1 MPQPTRTGLR
11 RGFDDVG
18 LTVALLMGWVALS
31 PSLLPRTWW
40 MTAANVGI
48 STAFGY
54 AVGLFI
60 GWVAHHLARLIGLR
74 VTVDPRAA
82 TWLWRAWYTGL
93 ALATLLAWSLGL
105 NEQGRIARLLR
116 VDYGGWLPQL
126 VGILAGCLL
135 FLVVVLLFRGLQR
148 FWAWLRALFS
158 PRVPRLLVTGLT
170 AVVFAVVVVFV
181 SNQVLYRQAMEIALS
196 TSLARN
202 AELMPGASVPS
213 EPERSGGPGSAEPWD
228 TLGSQGQLFAS
239 AGPRAADIER
249 VTGEPALEPIRV
261 YAGKQDDRNIE
272 ETAEAVVREL
282 HRTGAF
288 DREVLL
294 IFTSTG
300 TGWVSEWSV
309 QALEY
314 LTGGDLATA
323 SMQYSYFPSGLAYIT
338 DRTTPATAGRDLFEA
353 VYAEWSALPEDSR
366 PLLFVSGESLGSF
379 GGQAAFDRASTM
391 LDQVD
396 GAVWSGTPRFS
407 PLWSELTQGRREGSP
422 EIAPVVNNG
431 RHIRFVTRPEEL
443 VHDYYGGRYEDWEE
457 PRVVYVQHASDPV
470 VWWSPDLLWTEP
482 DWMREAV
489 GRDVT
494 PTMWWAPWATFW
506 QVASDMPIS
515 AVPPGGH
522 GHNYHTEMVPVW
534 AGVLGLDPT
543 ADYTAIEDALT
554 AGIEP

>member
-1 MPQPTRTGLR
+1 MPRLTRTR
-11 RGFDDVG
+11 FRNGFDDVG

-40 MTAANVGI
+40 MTAANVGL

-54 AVGLFI
+54 AVGLVI
-60 GWVAHHLARLIGLR
+60 GWLARRVASLIGLR
-74 VTVDPRAA
+74 VRVDPRAA
-82 TWLWRAWYTGL
+82 AWLWRAWYTVL

-105 NEQGRIARLLR
+105 NEQGRIARLLQ

-135 FLVVVLLFRGLQR
+135 FLVLILLSRAMRR
-148 FWAWLRALFS
+148 FWRWVRGLFS
-158 PRVPRLLVTGLT
+158 PRLPRVVVAVLT
-170 AVVFAVVVVFV
+170 AGTVGLVVLFV

-202 AELMPGASVPS
+202 AELLPGATEPP
-213 EPERSGGPGSAEPWD
+213 EPERSGGPESPESWD

-249 VTGEPALEPIRV
+249 VTGESALEPIRV
-261 YAGKQDDRNIE
+261 YAGKRDDRGVR
-272 ETAEAVVREL
+272 ETADAVVDEL

-294 IFTSTG
+294 VFTSTG

-323 SMQYSYFPSGLAYIT
+323 SMQYSYFPSGLAYVT
-338 DRTTPATAGRDLFEA
+338 DRTTPAAAGQDLFEA

-366 PLLFVSGESLGSF
+366 PRLFVSGESLGSF
-379 GGQAAFDRASTM
+379 GGQAAFDGAEDM
-391 LDQVD
+391 LERVD

-407 PLWSELTQGRREGSP
+407 PLWTELTDRRRHGSP
-422 EIAPVVNNG
+422 EIAPVVDNG
-431 RHIRFVTRPEEL
+431 RNIRFVSRPEEL
-443 VHDYYGGRYEDWEE
+443 VRDYYGGPYDTWQQ

-470 VWWSPDLLWTEP
+470 VWWSPDLMWTEP
-482 DWMREAV
+482 DWLREAV

-515 AVPPGGH
+515 AEPPGGH

-534 AGVLGLDPT
+534 AAVLGLDPEE
-543 ADYTAIEDALT
+543 DYSAIQDALT
-554 AGIEP
+554 AVIVP

>member
-1 MPQPTRTGLR
+1 MPHPSRPHSR
-11 RGFDDVG
+11 SGFDDVG

-40 MTAANVGI
+40 MTAANIGL

-54 AVGLFI
+54 AVGLLI
-60 GWVAHHLARLIGLR
+60 GWSGQRIARLIGLR
-74 VTVDPRAA
+74 VQVDPHAA

-93 ALATLLAWSLGL
+93 GLATLLAWTLGL

-135 FLVVVLLFRGLQR
+135 FLVLILLFRGLRR
-148 FWAWLRALFS
+148 FWRWVRGLFS
-158 PRVPRLLVTGLT
+158 PRVPRIVVSALT
-170 AVVFAVVVVFV
+170 AVVVGVVVLFV
-181 SNQVLYRQAMEIALS
+181 TNQVLYRQAMEIALS

-202 AELMPGASVPS
+202 AELLPGASPPP
-213 EPERSGGPGSAEPWD
+213 EPERSGSPASAESWD
-228 TLGSQGQLFAS
+228 SLGSQGQLFAS
-239 AGPRAADIER
+239 TGPRAVDIER
-249 VTGEPALEPIRV
+249 VTGKSALEPIRV
-261 YAGKQDDRNIE
+261 YAGKRDDRDLE
-272 ETAEAVVREL
+272 ETATAVVQEL

-294 IFTSTG
+294 VFTSTG

-309 QALEY
+309 QSLEY
-314 LTGGDLATA
+314 LTGGDVATA

-338 DRTTPATAGRDLFEA
+338 DRTTPAAAGRDLFEA

-366 PLLFVSGESLGSF
+366 PKLFVSGESLGSF
-379 GGQAAFDRASTM
+379 GSQAAFEDAADV
-391 LDQVD
+391 LEKVD

-407 PLWSELTQGRREGSP
+407 PLWSALTDGRRNGSP
-422 EIAPVVNNG
+422 EIAPVVDNG

-443 VHDYYGGRYEDWEE
+443 VHDYYGGPYDTWQE

-482 DWMREAV
+482 DWLREAV

-506 QVASDMPIS
+506 QVASDMPI
-515 AVPPGGH
+515 AAQPPGGH

-534 AGVLGLDPT
+534 AAVLGLDPV
-543 ADYTAIEDALT
+543 ADYTAIQDALT
-554 AGIEP
+554 ARIVP